1 MTDINFLR
9 CIIAITL
16 VLLVSVAGAFW
27 LIYTNIVNKY
37 EKEKLQILINVE
49 DKSFIN
55 AIEFNRY
62 VLDSITTLAEFEI
75 SAILN
80 PLFLLNSKYDVI
92 HFDEDVAKISTTVFN
107 AYKEEFFGD
116 PNMVYKAEYMMAFIT
131 KIVSSILLEKMKTL
145 NEAIALK
152 TL

>member
-37 EKEKLQILINVE
+37 EKEKLQILTNVE
-49 DKSFIN
+49 DRSFIN

-80 PLFLLNSKYDVI
+80 PLFLFNSKYDVI